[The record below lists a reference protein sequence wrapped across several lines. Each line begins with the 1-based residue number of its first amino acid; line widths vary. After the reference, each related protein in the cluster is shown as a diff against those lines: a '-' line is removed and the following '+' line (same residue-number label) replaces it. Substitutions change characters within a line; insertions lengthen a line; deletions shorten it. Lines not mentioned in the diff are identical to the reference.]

1 MSHGFMWVRSLG
13 RALLGG
19 FGLGSVMYFIQVV
32 AGAESAGHFSLSS
45 GLSAWA
51 MNSVWQLQGS

>member
-1 MSHGFMWVRSLG
+1 MWVRSLG

>member
-1 MSHGFMWVRSLG
+1 MWVSCLG

-19 FGLGSVMYFIQVV
+19 FDLGSVIQVV